1 MRSFALSGL
10 LAVAWVLAVTLILG
24 GGCRR
29 SGATVLGA
37 APTAPA
43 LTLAAARTAAAGRFV
58 TVQGRMIEKCP
69 VAGCWF
75 VLSDPTGQL
84 RVDTKTAGFVVV
96 DVPLQSRLTVSGW
109 IRTTDGET
117 NLEANGLRY

>member
-1 MRSFALSGL
+1 MPGAAIRGRRGVVWALGVL
-10 LAVAWVLAVTLILG
+10 LLLG

-29 SGATVLGA
+29 SGATVLGV
-37 APTAPA
+37 APTPPPVSI
-43 LTLAAARTAAAGRFV
+43 AAARAAHPGQRLSV
-58 TVQGRMIEKCP
+58 HGRMVEKCP

-75 VLSDPTGQL
+75 VLQDGTGKL

-96 DVPLQSRLTVSGW
+96 DVPLESRLTVSGW